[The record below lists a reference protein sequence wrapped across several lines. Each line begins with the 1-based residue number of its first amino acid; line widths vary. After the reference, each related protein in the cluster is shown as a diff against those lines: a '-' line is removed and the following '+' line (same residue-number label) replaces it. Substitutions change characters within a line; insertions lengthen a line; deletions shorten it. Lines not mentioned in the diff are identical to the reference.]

1 MLLLVHGCLRMF
13 ELNKNLN
20 VRTEKVYD
28 CNFQKLDDVHI
39 VDNFYSNPDEIFKF
53 LLGQDSWL
61 HKSHENG
68 LNGVSFEDRRFSIG
82 TDLIYPAY
90 EFLQN
95 IHGQLPVYDGAVNT
109 NQTKFFKQEF
119 NNYKDNYWW
128 PHTDEGYTAIVYLNK
143 NDYVNGTNLY
153 EQLVAPDN
161 TEIEHQDPW
170 KPKVYYNCLKHI
182 EPAYN
187 RLVLFNGLCY
197 HGMNICNDRYF
208 DDEYRLNQVFFFK
221 NGTI

>member
-1 MLLLVHGCLRMF
+1 MF
-13 ELNKNLN
+13 AK
-20 VRTEKVYD
+20 
-28 CNFQKLDDVHI
+28 
-39 VDNFYSNPDEIFKF
+39 
-53 LLGQDSWL
+53 
-61 HKSHENG
+61 
-68 LNGVSFEDRRFSIG
+68 
-82 TDLIYPAY
+82 
-90 EFLQN
+90 
-95 IHGQLPVYDGAVNT
+95 
-109 NQTKFFKQEF
+109 
-119 NNYKDNYWW
+119 
-128 PHTDEGYTAIVYLNK
+128 NK

-153 EQLVAPDN
+153 EQLVAVDQEA
-161 TEIEHQDPW
+161 TEHQEPW

>member
-1 MLLLVHGCLRMF
+1 MF

-28 CNFQKLDDVHI
+28 CNFQRLDDVHI
-39 VDNFYSNPDEIFKF
+39 VDNFYSNPDEILEF
-53 LLGQDSWL
+53 LLKQDSWL
-61 HKSHENG
+61 HKPNENG
-68 LNGVSFEDRRFSIG
+68 LNGVSFEDKRYSYSIE
-82 TDLIYPAY
+82 DQIYPAY

-95 IHGQLPVYDGAVNT
+95 IHGQVPENHGAVST
-109 NQTKFFKQEF
+109 NQTRFFKQEF

-153 EQLVAPDN
+153 EQLVAVDQDA
-161 TEIEHQDPW
+161 TEHQEPW

>member
-1 MLLLVHGCLRMF
+1 MF

-28 CNFQKLDDVHI
+28 CNFQRLDDVHI
-39 VDNFYSNPDEIFKF
+39 VDNFYSDPDEIVKF
-53 LLGQDSWL
+53 FLDQNAPL
-61 HKSHENG
+61 HKGAEDG
-68 LNGVSFEDRRFSIG
+68 LNGVSFEDRRFTAG
-82 TDLIYPAY
+82 TNLSYPAY

-95 IHGQLPVYDGAVNT
+95 IHGQVPENHGAVST
-109 NQTKFFKQEF
+109 NQTRFFKQEF

-153 EQLVAPDN
+153 EQLVAVDQDA
-161 TEIEHQDPW
+161 TEHQEPW